1 MRRSILLSPLPLIA
15 LMIGCTVG
23 PNYTRPRLN
32 MPASYIYQDQEAQS
46 TANIQWW
53 KQFNDPVLDDLIA
66 ESLANNKNIMIAA
79 ANVEQAASVLK
90 VTRSSLFPQFGY
102 SGAGAK
108 QRASESDGLRLPDNP
123 YTSYQTVASASW
135 EIDLWGRIRR
145 LSEASMANLLA
156 TEDARRGVI
165 LSLVAS
171 VANTYIQLLGL
182 DEQLAISKSSLTA
195 YGESV
200 KLFEKQFK
208 YGQVSQ
214 MNVEQAR
221 TQYETAATAIPQIEQ
236 QIIQT
241 ENALSILL
249 GKYPGHIPR
258 GKAISKILF
267 PAIPAGIPSDI
278 LINRPDIRQAEQNL
292 IAANAQ
298 IGAARALYFPTI
310 SLTGDFGYASADLS
324 DLFKSPS
331 RVWNY
336 TGSITGPIFT
346 AGAISGQVRQAEA
359 ARKAALYNYE
369 LSIQSA
375 FSDVENALASR
386 KKIDAQVTAQERLV
400 RAGKEYARLAQIQYH
415 GGYVPYATVL
425 QAQQQLFP
433 AELNYAQFR
442 ASLLASY
449 VNIYKAMGGG
459 WIIEAEKM
467 TLPLGR
473 DR

>member
-1 MRRSILLSPLPLIA
+1 MRRSILISLLPFIA
-15 LMIGCTVG
+15 LMVGCTVG
-23 PNYTRPRLN
+23 PNYTRPGLDV
-32 MPASYIYQDQEAQS
+32 PTSYIYQDQEAQS

-90 VTRSSLFPQFGY
+90 VARSSLFPQFGY
-102 SGAGAK
+102 SGAGSK
-108 QRASESDGLRLPDNP
+108 QRASESDGLRLPENP

-156 TEDARRGVI
+156 TEEARRGVI
-165 LSLVAS
+165 LSLVSS

-182 DEQLAISKSSLTA
+182 DEQLSISKSSLATYA
-195 YGESV
+195 KSV
-200 KLFEKQFK
+200 QLFEKQFK

-236 QIIQT
+236 QIVQT

-249 GKYPGHIPR
+249 GRYPGHIPR
-258 GKAISKILF
+258 GKAIDKILF
-267 PAIPAGIPSDI
+267 PDIPSGIPSDI
-278 LINRPDIRQAEQNL
+278 LTNRPDIRQAEQNL

-298 IGAARALYFPTI
+298 IGAAKALYFPTI

-346 AGAISGQVRQAEA
+346 AGAISGQVKQAEA
-359 ARKAALYNYE
+359 ARMAALYSYE

-375 FSDVENALASR
+375 FSDVENALAAR
-386 KKIDAQVTAQERLV
+386 KKIDAQVKAQERLV
-400 RAGKEYARLAQIQYH
+400 RAGKEYARLAQIQYN
-415 GGYVPYATVL
+415 GGYAPYATVL

-467 TLPLGR
+467 TLPPDR